1 MVSGSSIY
9 NVKIEIDTV
18 SQARWKAI
26 CKDCLGSVSSLVEL
40 LQGRL
45 AKNVMERVCL
55 EKDGL
60 FPSPREIKM
69 SCSCPD
75 WADMCKHVAAVLY
88 GAGARLDI
96 APDLLFTLRGVDRS
110 ELIVDAGADLP
121 MTRTGVPK
129 ERLIAEGDVGA
140 LFGVEMAPAPL
151 PPETARPKKSS
162 QSLRVAPT
170 RRTTYSGIQPA
181 KESPALEK
189 RPTMK
194 KRKPTEKRSAS
205 EPTAPPPIEMRQ
217 ERTVKK
223 SSGARTRP
231 EKIEP
236 TDKTVRALAKRSQ
249 KTLSSIELSERQ
261 TETKSRRQNRTKA
274 ARWINPRARKRR

>member
-1 MVSGSSIY
+1 
-9 NVKIEIDTV
+9 
-18 SQARWKAI
+18 
-26 CKDCLGSVSSLVEL
+26 
-40 LQGRL
+40 
-45 AKNVMERVCL
+45 MERVCL

-261 TETKSRRQNRTKA
+261 TETKSRHQNRTKA